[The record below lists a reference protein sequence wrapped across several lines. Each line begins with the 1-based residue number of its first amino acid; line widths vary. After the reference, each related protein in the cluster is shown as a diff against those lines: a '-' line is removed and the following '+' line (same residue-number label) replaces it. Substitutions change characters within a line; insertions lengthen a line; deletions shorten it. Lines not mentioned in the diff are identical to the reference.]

1 MCLLAV
7 YAAFSW
13 LPTMLAASGLSVSVA
28 GTGLTAYNFGGVMGA
43 LLCAWT
49 IAHAGSRWPLV
60 LCSIGGAASA
70 VWLMGV
76 DASRHTG
83 WLIVG
88 LGLHAVRQRGAVDDV
103 CALCVHLPT
112 AVRATGTGS
121 ALAFGRLGAI
131 LSAFAGAIVITTG
144 GATAYLT
151 MLAIAMRIVCV
162 ALLVVRRHIPRL
174 SRAAAQPR
182 EGEELARTSS

>member
-1 MCLLAV
+1 MR
-7 YAAFSW
+7 
-13 LPTMLAASGLSVSVA
+13 SVRTS
-28 GTGLTAYNFGGVMGA
+28 TRPP
-43 LLCAWT
+43 CA
-49 IAHAGSRWPLV
+49 RRVPE
-60 LCSIGGAASA
+60 
-70 VWLMGV
+70 
-76 DASRHTG
+76 
-83 WLIVG
+83 
-88 LGLHAVRQRGAVDDV
+88 
-103 CALCVHLPT
+103 
-112 AVRATGTGS
+112 

>member
-28 GTGLTAYNFGGVMGA
+28 GTGLTAYNFGGVIGA

-70 VWLMGV
+70 VWLMG
-76 DASRHTG
+76 SM
-83 WLIVG
+83 
-88 LGLHAVRQRGAVDDV
+88 Q
-103 CALCVHLPT
+103 
-112 AVRATGTGS
+112 
-121 ALAFGRLGAI
+121 
-131 LSAFAGAIVITTG
+131 
-144 GATAYLT
+144 
-151 MLAIAMRIVCV
+151 
-162 ALLVVRRHIPRL
+162 
-174 SRAAAQPR
+174 AAAR
-182 EGEELARTSS
+182 AG

>member
-1 MCLLAV
+1 MRT
-7 YAAFSW
+7 STR
-13 LPTMLAASGLSVSVA
+13 PP
-28 GTGLTAYNFGGVMGA
+28 
-43 LLCAWT
+43 CA
-49 IAHAGSRWPLV
+49 RRVPE
-60 LCSIGGAASA
+60 
-70 VWLMGV
+70 
-76 DASRHTG
+76 
-83 WLIVG
+83 
-88 LGLHAVRQRGAVDDV
+88 
-103 CALCVHLPT
+103 
-112 AVRATGTGS
+112 